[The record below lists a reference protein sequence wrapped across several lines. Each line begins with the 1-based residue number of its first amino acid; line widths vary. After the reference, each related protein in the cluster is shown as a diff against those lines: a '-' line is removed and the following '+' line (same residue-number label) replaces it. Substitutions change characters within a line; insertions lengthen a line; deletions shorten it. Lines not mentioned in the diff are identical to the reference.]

1 MSGVAGS
8 VAGVA
13 AMLVLTGT
21 SAAKSL
27 SCVAEYEQVCRGK
40 TCRAEAHG
48 AAAVR
53 FTFDP
58 TTASG
63 DLCTYTY
70 CRRFVLIRYRQTEPG
85 AKRVSG
91 LVVSARAGSTKPA
104 SERPE
109 VGMALSVDLKKNRFG
124 LTDGSATGMHGWFG
138 SCKPQQSR

>member
-1 MSGVAGS
+1 MNGVAGWMA
-8 VAGVA
+8 AGVV
-13 AMLVLTGT
+13 MLALTGA
-21 SAAKSL
+21 SAANSL

-40 TCRAEAHG
+40 TCRAEVHG

-63 DLCTYTY
+63 NLCTYTY
-70 CRRFVLIRYRQTEPG
+70 CRRFVLIRYRQAEPG
-85 AKRVSG
+85 AMRVSD
-91 LVVSARAGSTKPA
+91 LIVSAKAGSTKPA

-109 VGMALSVDLKKNRFG
+109 VGMVLSVDLKKNRFG

-138 SCKPQQSR
+138 SCRPARR